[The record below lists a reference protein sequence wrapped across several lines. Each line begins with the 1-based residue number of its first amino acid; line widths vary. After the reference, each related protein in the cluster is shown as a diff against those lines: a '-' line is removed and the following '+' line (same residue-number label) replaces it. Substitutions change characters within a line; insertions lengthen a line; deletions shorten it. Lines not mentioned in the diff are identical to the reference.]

1 MIYDSIT
8 PNLGFPNS
16 SVGKSLQW
24 RRPWFDSWAGK
35 IPWRRER
42 LPTPVFWP
50 GNSMDCT
57 VCGVAKSWTWLS
69 DFHFHFSLSTPNF
82 ETVYLLYSFAV
93 ANWIWTHLYL
103 VTTKA
108 ETMISLINLI
118 WLVFC
123 RMSLYQS
130 CYSTRLQL
138 GVPGRKITEWRASL
152 ITARVNAI
160 SMTYHHWCWLSSCA
174 EVMLATLF

>member
-1 MIYDSIT
+1 MLTSASWFLMIYDSIT

-24 RRPWFDSWAGK
+24 RRPWFESWAGK

-108 ETMISLINLI
+108 ETMISLILP
-118 WLVFC
+118 
-123 RMSLYQS
+123 QS
-130 CYSTRLQL
+130 TQL
-138 GVPGRKITEWRASL
+138 TQKTDEILLESGNIF
-152 ITARVNAI
+152 
-160 SMTYHHWCWLSSCA
+160 
-174 EVMLATLF
+174 LFLHILFK